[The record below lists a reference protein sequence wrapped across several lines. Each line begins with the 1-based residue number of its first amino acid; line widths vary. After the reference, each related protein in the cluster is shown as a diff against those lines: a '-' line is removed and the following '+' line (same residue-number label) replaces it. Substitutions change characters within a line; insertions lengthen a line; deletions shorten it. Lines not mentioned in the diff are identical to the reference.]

1 MPPPLL
7 SAFGDLGDFGDFGDL
22 GDGFFDDEE
31 EVDEPDE
38 PDEPDEGVFER
49 CLGGAVI
56 ASTLLD
62 AIALAA
68 AAARLAGSS
77 CRKNL
82 GPLCPVTLLR
92 R

>member
-7 SAFGDLGDFGDFGDL
+7 SAFGDLGDLGDL

-38 PDEPDEGVFER
+38 PDEGVFER
-49 CLGGAVI
+49 GLGGAVI

-62 AIALAA
+62 AIALAAAAA

>member
-7 SAFGDLGDFGDFGDL
+7 SAFGDLGDF

-38 PDEPDEGVFER
+38 PDEPDELDEGVFER

-68 AAARLAGSS
+68 AAAAAVRLAGSS
-77 CRKNL
+77 CKKNL

>member
-7 SAFGDLGDFGDFGDL
+7 SAFGDL

-31 EVDEPDE
+31 EVDE

>member
-38 PDEPDEGVFER
+38 GVFER
-49 CLGGAVI
+49 CIGGAVI

-62 AIALAA
+62 AIALAAAAA